1 MKADMKKGNRNVPRD
16 IRQVKVDVTDMC
28 ANLPPKVKRVV
39 DVYITDISERTF
51 ICSAQ
56 AMAFMIGVRCDFVYE
71 GELSEE
77 EAEAISNMEIAATPE
92 DTYMDWRNVSEL
104 PFVKFNDDPE
114 DTDEAAMEAARE
126 YFQGNC
132 L

>member
-1 MKADMKKGNRNVPRD
+1 
-16 IRQVKVDVTDMC
+16 
-28 ANLPPKVKRVV
+28 
-39 DVYITDISERTF
+39 
-51 ICSAQ
+51 
-56 AMAFMIGVRCDFVYE
+56 
-71 GELSEE
+71 
-77 EAEAISNMEIAATPE
+77 
-92 DTYMDWRNVSEL
+92 MDWRDVSEL